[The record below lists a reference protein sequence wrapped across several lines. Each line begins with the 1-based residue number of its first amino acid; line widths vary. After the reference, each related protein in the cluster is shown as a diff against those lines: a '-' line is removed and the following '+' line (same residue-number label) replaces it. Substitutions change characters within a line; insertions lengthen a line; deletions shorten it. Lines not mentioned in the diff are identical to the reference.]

1 MSAYYRFLAVQW
13 CSGGPVGPSA
23 PVASAPSARRRNQIE
38 SIFILVPRAIAKS
51 DREKQ
56 AWSVIIHPWKQ
67 ATAGGPPADG
77 AQREHIKAA
86 VDVYEIYRRYLHR
99 CNSQGIGKPLLNLY
113 DAMTINYY

>member
-1 MSAYYRFLAVQW
+1 MACHRKVRQ
-13 CSGGPVGPSA
+13 
-23 PVASAPSARRRNQIE
+23 
-38 SIFILVPRAIAKS
+38 
-51 DREKQ
+51 RERE
-56 AWSVIIHPWKQ
+56 AGMVIIHPWKQ

-113 DAMTINYY
+113 DAMTILIIRL

>member
-1 MSAYYRFLAVQW
+1 MKQLWLR
-13 CSGGPVGPSA
+13 CSGAVVAPSA
-23 PVASAPSARRRNQIE
+23 PVASAPVGPS
-38 SIFILVPRAIAKS
+38 AKS
-51 DREKQ
+51 NRKYLHFGPAHMACHRKVRQRERE
-56 AWSVIIHPWKQ
+56 AGMVIIHPWKQ

>member
-1 MSAYYRFLAVQW
+1 MVVLSSPLLDETVVA
-13 CSGGPVGPSA
+13 PSA

-38 SIFILVPRAIAKS
+38 SIFILVPRIWRAIAKS

-113 DAMTINYY
+113 DAMTIKYY